1 MRYFLLLGLACVTVT
16 SAACKDPTDDGG
28 FGGASASGAGG
39 SGAPGGSGAGGG
51 SASGACPLTLTDD
64 TTYNAVACT
73 VNGVETFSA
82 GLYQIQISARFNTKQ
97 PIRSVSFTLND
108 LDLPEETHVKT
119 FPVGTEKPNVNATYF
134 VTFQD
139 QWGTLAQTAVVG
151 SGSFT
156 VTEYDRANKLIS
168 GSYDIVVKQG
178 SASKTITGALTQVP
192 MDLAE

>member
-1 MRYFLLLGLACVTVT
+1 LRYFLLLGLACVTVT

-28 FGGASASGAGG
+28 SGGASASGAGG
-39 SGAPGGSGAGGG
+39 SGAPGGSGAGDG

-64 TTYNAVACT
+64 TTYNAVACN
-73 VNGVETFSA
+73 VKGFESFSA
-82 GLYQIQISARFNTKQ
+82 GLYQIQISARFNTSQ
-97 PIRSVSFTLND
+97 PIRAVNFTLND

-119 FPVGTEKPNVNATYF
+119 FPVGTEKPSVNATYL

-192 MDLAE
+192 MEQAE